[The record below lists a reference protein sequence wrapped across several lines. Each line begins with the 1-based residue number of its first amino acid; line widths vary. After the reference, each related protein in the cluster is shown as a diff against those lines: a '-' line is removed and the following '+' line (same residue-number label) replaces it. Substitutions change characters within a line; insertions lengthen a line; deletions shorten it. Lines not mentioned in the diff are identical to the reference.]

1 MPALTPE
8 QLAALARSGANNRQI
23 EAMLG
28 HTLAGAE
35 LATVDKARV
44 VSKLQRD
51 VKRNAKKLGSADRHA
66 VLTAEKSKVDRVPC
80 EDPKRRARL
89 ESGPPV
95 DWLRH
100 YMSGT
105 YSRPFERPHTEIVE
119 GVMQAHES
127 HGRFVVA
134 AERGVG
140 KALALDTQIPTPTGW
155 TTMGALRV
163 GDQVFDD
170 DGKPC
175 AVIAKSEVFKN
186 RPVYAVEINHEKDTI
201 IADAEHVWVAEM
213 DRRKGFR
220 QYTTKQIAEPT
231 NVSQSRTAVKV
242 APALVLA
249 DTPLSVDPYFL
260 GVWLG
265 DGNSNQPTITTAD
278 NETVAW
284 LESFA
289 SRLGMRTRDN
299 QKGDTHHVSLCQHKL
314 IGKRKCAAPSLLRIA
329 ERGQHTKGEY
339 RCHCGAIFT
348 ATVHHVNVGNWQSCG
363 CLLRNPLKDA
373 LESLGVLNNKHIPP
387 AYLRASTE
395 QRMQLLRGLI
405 DTDGHVTSSGCV
417 EFCNTSR
424 RLTDGVVEL
433 VRTLGVK
440 AFLHEDRARVNG
452 KDCGPR
458 YRVTFHM
465 AGCATIPRKAARCR
479 DAGTL
484 TRHYLHAT
492 PCGTADTVCIQVS
505 ASSGMFLA
513 GRSMTPT
520 HNSAILWGMIL
531 YLALSGRQRYPVCV
545 PWADKA
551 LKRAFRF
558 WKNALCYNDALGA
571 DYPEFCAPFRHSRGV
586 PQRVMT
592 CCWRDTSQP
601 CGAQLTVGEGMI
613 VLPDRL
619 GCIGGSTINGN
630 IRGLNHPQDD
640 GTVLRPTIALLD
652 DVQDRQT
659 AKSPVQVADTCAI
672 IDGDVGG
679 CGDPGRDLPM
689 LMACNCIAPQDLS
702 EHYLSHPEWH
712 ALRVPCIEAWP
723 EGWADEKSRCRE
735 LWADWHERFLAGRGD
750 KSFYRKNKREMTR
763 GMKLS
768 APAAFT
774 GSDQCPDAFYGV
786 MRMYYRM
793 GHEAFMAERQQ
804 QPVDAVNLAG
814 PYLISPPMI
823 LSRRNGLAPMQVPD
837 WCAIRLASTDIN
849 PSYAFSTVLPGFGI
863 DQTAALLWHGLHPLA
878 IRSDLPA
885 PEFARQLF
893 GQLTAHGRFLAS
905 LPCKPEAWGIDA
917 GGTQFDAVVR
927 FASESVSLCGIQAYA
942 MTGRGVK
949 AYKPYGKTAIQAQ
962 IREQCHGCMDQ
973 KEGRRIRWV
982 AWNSDYWKEITQ
994 RAWLGEVGSPGSISI
1009 PTGDHSELAAQIC
1022 NERLLGKGEV
1032 GGMMMWNWKRL
1043 PGRNDFGDAMAQSYA
1058 LAAYVGIGTGG
1069 RVTRPQQRQ
1078 NQRRVRHVQV

>member
-1 MPALTPE
+1 MGYGVTKGKPGRPYA
-8 QLAALARSGANNRQI
+8 GGMAN
-23 EAMLG
+23 
-28 HTLAGAE
+28 
-35 LATVDKARV
+35 
-44 VSKLQRD
+44 
-51 VKRNAKKLGSADRHA
+51 SADRHA

-105 YSRPFERPHTEIVE
+105 YSRPFERPHIEIAE

-140 KALALDTQIPTPTGW
+140 K
-155 TTMGALRV
+155 
-163 GDQVFDD
+163 
-170 DGKPC
+170 
-175 AVIAKSEVFKN
+175 
-186 RPVYAVEINHEKDTI
+186 
-201 IADAEHVWVAEM
+201 
-213 DRRKGFR
+213 
-220 QYTTKQIAEPT
+220 
-231 NVSQSRTAVKV
+231 
-242 APALVLA
+242 
-249 DTPLSVDPYFL
+249 
-260 GVWLG
+260 
-265 DGNSNQPTITTAD
+265 
-278 NETVAW
+278 
-284 LESFA
+284 
-289 SRLGMRTRDN
+289 
-299 QKGDTHHVSLCQHKL
+299 
-314 IGKRKCAAPSLLRIA
+314 
-329 ERGQHTKGEY
+329 
-339 RCHCGAIFT
+339 
-348 ATVHHVNVGNWQSCG
+348 
-363 CLLRNPLKDA
+363 
-373 LESLGVLNNKHIPP
+373 
-387 AYLRASTE
+387 
-395 QRMQLLRGLI
+395 
-405 DTDGHVTSSGCV
+405 
-417 EFCNTSR
+417 
-424 RLTDGVVEL
+424 
-433 VRTLGVK
+433 
-440 AFLHEDRARVNG
+440 
-452 KDCGPR
+452 
-458 YRVTFHM
+458 
-465 AGCATIPRKAARCR
+465 
-479 DAGTL
+479 
-484 TRHYLHAT
+484 
-492 PCGTADTVCIQVS
+492 
-505 ASSGMFLA
+505 
-513 GRSMTPT
+513 
-520 HNSAILWGMIL
+520 SAILWGMIL

-689 LMACNCIAPQDLS
+689 LMACNCIAPQDVS

-735 LWADWHERFLAGRGD
+735 LWADWHERFLALRGD
-750 KSFYRKNKREMTR
+750 KSFYKKNKREMTR

-774 GSDQCPDAFYGV
+774 GSEQCPDAFYGV

-804 QPVDAVNLAG
+804 QPVDPVNLAG
-814 PYLISPPMI
+814 PYMI
-823 LSRRNGLAPMQVPD
+823 TPSMIISRRNGFAPMQVPD
-837 WCAIRLASTDIN
+837 WAAIRLASTDVN
-849 PSYAFSTVLPGFGI
+849 PSYALSTVLPGFGI

-917 GGTQFDAVVR
+917 GGAQFDAVVR

-942 MTGRGVK
+942 MTGRGWK

-982 AWNSDYWKEITQ
+982 AWNSDYWKEIAQ

-1009 PTGDHSELAAQIC
+1009 PTGDHRELSDQIVAQP
-1022 NERLLGKGEV
+1022 LLKKGIGLSGAME
-1032 GGMMMWNWKRL
+1032 WIFKPDNLCHKH
-1043 PGRNDFGDAMAQSYA
+1043 DFGDAMAQGYA
-1058 LAAYVGIGTGG
+1058 LAAFVGFGTGG
-1069 RVTRPQQRQ
+1069 AIVRHRTKTRPRGGVEVI
-1078 NQRRVRHVQV
+1078 RL